1 MHYIKW
7 VSSQTLKDKDVC
19 VCYLSLS
26 PFHLSSGF
34 CPVWGGGRDKHR
46 QKSCSATHCLSSVAF
61 TAICSA
67 HTIMHTP
74 VHMFVFALSETKHN
88 MEMGHRMH
96 TSAVSRRGRWMFHT
110 QQIPCADPNRHK
122 SLYKSFFFFLCA
134 IERRCCLQ
142 TMNNSSVS
150 HTGWDMFLHY
160 HEHTQCC

>member
-19 VCYLSLS
+19 VCVLPFSLS
-26 PFHLSSGF
+26 VSLVFWLFS
-34 CPVWGGGRDKHR
+34 CLGGGRDKHR

-122 SLYKSFFFFLCA
+122 SLYKSFFFFPVCHRAPLLSA
-134 IERRCCLQ
+134 NYE
-142 TMNNSSVS
+142 
-150 HTGWDMFLHY
+150 
-160 HEHTQCC
+160 